1 MKNVIFDP
9 LHKRSVLHFDLSDCW
24 KKIFK
29 SKCVDA
35 RYVEEFEIM
44 GKGRKTFL
52 GRTKTKELMEYEVE
66 CKDGITSFGSLICIL
81 QGCYIS
87 ASLNITL

>member
-1 MKNVIFDP
+1 
-9 LHKRSVLHFDLSDCW
+9 
-24 KKIFK
+24 
-29 SKCVDA
+29 
-35 RYVEEFEIM
+35 M